1 MSKLTF
7 DVLPPKY
14 EKQKKR
20 SILHMDDDELEE
32 YGKHKMYKRNY
43 EKQFNEN
50 KIYFP
55 EQNKAAIQEM
65 NPEDWEN
72 LDNPQGPSIKYV
84 HPLYLQEGT
93 ELEAN
98 LNSLTNRGVEIPD
111 SQKKTKQGIWGGKM
125 RKSSRKSRKG
135 SRKNSRKGSRKSS
148 RKGRK
153 SRKSRK

>member
-7 DVLPPKY
+7 DVLPPKH
-14 EKQKKR
+14 EKREKR
-20 SILHMDDDELEE
+20 GIFDMDDDELEE
-32 YGKHKMYKRNY
+32 YGKDKKYKRNY
-43 EKQFNEN
+43 KKQFNEN
-50 KIYFP
+50 KLYFP

-65 NPEDWEN
+65 NPEDWEK
-72 LDNPQGPSIKYV
+72 LDNPQGPSINYD

-111 SQKKTKQGIWGGKM
+111 SKKPTKQGIWGGKM
-125 RKSSRKSRKG
+125 RKTRKG
-135 SRKNSRKGSRKSS
+135 

-153 SRKSRK
+153 SRKTRKSRKSRKSRK